1 VESGEKYVGGKGYV
15 RGLRFEVGGKNVV
28 VQNSLSSNL

>member
-1 VESGEKYVGGKGYV
+1 VESGGKYVGGKGYV
-15 RGLRFEVGGKNVV
+15 GGLRFEVRGKNVV